1 MNSIPDKQQILRY
14 DVLWNMV
21 TGFFFFFCF
30 PYIISRNRLLC
41 SLSSIGI
48 FRFRGFSFNS
58 HLNHSVSWVETM
70 FECLS
75 WTEWLN
81 TSLVFLSHFLYMLS
95 TANLGSLGVCLMKYS
110 WAHQR
115 YGTVLPSLDFCS
127 EFLGSQKPTRSLITF
142 CSQWISAIQIL
153 KW

>member
-1 MNSIPDKQQILRY
+1 
-14 DVLWNMV
+14 
-21 TGFFFFFCF
+21 
-30 PYIISRNRLLC
+30 
-41 SLSSIGI
+41 
-48 FRFRGFSFNS
+48 
-58 HLNHSVSWVETM
+58 M

-81 TSLVFLSHFLYMLS
+81 TSLVLLSYFLYMLS

-127 EFLGSQKPTRSLITF
+127 EISWLAKTDEIFDRFLLSMNLHYSNPKMINESPHFFPKTTLEKYSLNFVLVEVCLKT
-142 CSQWISAIQIL
+142 QGHLAAILNEDLPIQ
-153 KW
+153 